1 MQANALGLDALIEDD
16 ILDARVDAMHGT
28 LAEGPLDA
36 HRRLNKLKV
45 AGVLCVLERRTTV
58 TADDW
63 QLAERILSLSD
74 QVREWIIAEAKRRN
88 ADTMAAE
95 VSRAVYREAVVEKSA
110 AERALS
116 RAARAAWR
124 VVSKGGGEAVG
135 RRHITQGINSRDRQ
149 HVTVDDAIAEAERL
163 RWITTAADGGYVQGE
178 ARPS

>member
-1 MQANALGLDALIEDD
+1 MQTNVLCIDAVIEDD

-28 LAEGPLDA
+28 LAEVPLDA

-45 AGVLCVLERRTTV
+45 AGVLCVLEGRTTV

-63 QLAERILSLSD
+63 HLAERILSLSD
-74 QVREWIIAEAKRRN
+74 EVRAWILAEAKRRN

-95 VSRAVYREAVVEKSA
+95 VSRVVYREAVVEKSA

-116 RAARAAWR
+116 RAAKAAWR
-124 VVSKGGGEAVG
+124 VVSKADGVAAA
-135 RRHITQGINSRDRQ
+135 RRDIYHGLASRDRQ

-163 RWITTAADGGYVQGE
+163 RWVTVGPDGGWVQGE
-178 ARPS
+178 ARPA